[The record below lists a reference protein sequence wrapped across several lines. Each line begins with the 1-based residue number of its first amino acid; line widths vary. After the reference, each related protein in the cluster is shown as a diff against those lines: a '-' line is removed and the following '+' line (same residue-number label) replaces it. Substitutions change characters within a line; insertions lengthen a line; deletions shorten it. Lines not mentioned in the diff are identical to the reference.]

1 MVIVNRLAARK
12 RLAAVTLA
20 VSVLPGITLFL
31 APTALADAAGG
42 PASCMGF
49 EASALSPPGSNE
61 ELLAGMRGF
70 NQFFRETFP
79 GTPSGQFIRTIAQ
92 LHEGSH
98 AACDEALEG

>member
-1 MVIVNRLAARK
+1 MVMVNRVAAR
-12 RLAAVTLA
+12 RRGGAVALA
-20 VSVLPGITLFL
+20 VAVLAGITLFV
-31 APTALADAAGG
+31 APTAFADAGG
-42 PASCMGF
+42 PASCMGH

-70 NQFFRETFP
+70 NRFFRETFP
-79 GTPSGQFIRTIAQ
+79 GMPSGQFIRTIAG